1 MVEGERGQTKS
12 INMKDQNRH
21 RDNIVIILALVFP
34 FQQDVEVKQVD
45 GLIDELSASLVRLE
59 PLGTGQRPV
68 WTTLDRAGPPP
79 SGEG

>member
-1 MVEGERGQTKS
+1 MVGGKRGQTKS

-21 RDNIVIILALVFP
+21 SINIVVP

-59 PLGTGQRPV
+59 PLGTGQKPV